1 MLLLD
6 LTPETTRNLSV
17 VTSWRTPPP
26 RGKTDDIR
34 VLESRTDYS
43 CRVQLKKGRANNRQ
57 AKIYDSPCLPESETM
72 FAILQSGIGDPE
84 EET

>member
-1 MLLLD
+1 MD
-6 LTPETTRNLSV
+6 SATITRAVSDGV
-17 VTSWRTPPP
+17 YR
-26 RGKTDDIR
+26 I
-34 VLESRTDYS
+34 
-43 CRVQLKKGRANNRQ
+43 QLKKGRANTRQ